1 MISEDCIS
9 READENMAT
18 KEEVMSGLE
27 KVKARLDD
35 PATKEKFKDFTKKMQ
50 FSFTD
55 LNTNYVMDVVNGEA
69 KSLKE
74 ETVEKPDILVTIKS
88 DLFLGILDKKIN
100 PVTSYM
106 TGKIKVKGAMGDLL
120 KLQKI
125 MF

>member
-1 MISEDCIS
+1 MP
-9 READENMAT
+9 T
-18 KEEVMSGLE
+18 KEDVMNGLQ

-35 PATKEKFKDFTKKMQ
+35 PVTKEKFKDFTKKMQ
-50 FSFTD
+50 FNFTD

-74 ETVEKPDILVTIKS
+74 ETVEKPDIHVTIKS
-88 DLFLGILDKKIN
+88 DTFLGILDKKIN